1 MIKECGCLS
10 SILKVKIILKQFISQ
25 FFVLL
30 LRRIHYNDNTMKR
43 YAAIGWVVVMWM
55 LSWQAH
61 ADNVVSTQPVPSAL
75 QKVFA
80 GYYHFIEPSTGDTL
94 AMLVFNPITIYPNER
109 FRNKKEEQLYWK
121 TVRDVKRTLPYAKLI
136 SSTLLETYE
145 YIDTYQTQ
153 KQKQDYLK
161 RFEKEL
167 FNEYKPTMKK
177 MTKSQGKMLIKLI
190 NRETNQSS
198 YSIVKAFLGTFRAGF
213 WQTFGKFFG
222 VSLKMGYTPQKD
234 KQDAMIERICVRVE
248 QGTL

>member
-1 MIKECGCLS
+1 MRRW
-10 SILKVKIILKQFISQ
+10 VWIIALVA
-25 FFVLL
+25 VL
-30 LRRIHYNDNTMKR
+30 
-43 YAAIGWVVVMWM
+43 AAV
-55 LSWQAH
+55 ACPAR
-61 ADNVVSTQPVPSAL
+61 ADNIVDHQQVPSAL

-80 GYYHFIEPSTGDTL
+80 GYYHFIEASTGDTL
-94 AMLVFNPITIYPNER
+94 AMIVFNPITIYPHER
-109 FRNKKEEQLYWK
+109 FRNKKEEQFYWK

-145 YIDTYQTQ
+145 YIETYQNE
-153 KQKQDYLK
+153 KQKRAYLQ
-161 RFEKEL
+161 RFEKEI

-222 VSLKMGYTPQKD
+222 VSLKTGYKPERD
-234 KQDAMIERICVRVE
+234 KTDAMIERICVRVE

>member
-1 MIKECGCLS
+1 MTVI
-10 SILKVKIILKQFISQ
+10 VT
-25 FFVLL
+25 VLT
-30 LRRIHYNDNTMKR
+30 D
-43 YAAIGWVVVMWM
+43 VP
-55 LSWQAH
+55 AH
-61 ADNVVSTQPVPSAL
+61 AAPAVDNAIDNVELPSVL
-75 QKVFA
+75 QKTFA

-94 AMLVFNPITIYPNER
+94 AMIVFNPVTIYPRER
-109 FRNKKEEQLYWK
+109 FRNKKEEKLYWK
-121 TVRDVKRTLPYAKLI
+121 TVRDVKKTLPYAKLI

-153 KQKQDYLK
+153 KQKQAYLK

-167 FNEYKPTMKK
+167 FEQYKPQMKK

-213 WQTFGKFFG
+213 WQTFSKFFG
-222 VSLKMGYTPQKD
+222 ASLKAGYHPNKN
-234 KQDAMIERICVRVE
+234 KQDAMVERICVRIE